1 MVLSAI
7 VLTDVPGTHTGAWPQ
22 LRLIRGM
29 GNINDSAGNP
39 RQEDVGLVARF
50 ISGDAAAFSELFQR
64 HQKDVARLVVRMLGS
79 NGDVQDVV
87 QEVFLQVFRSLPDF
101 RGKSRLSTWIY
112 RVAVNVVLMHRRA
125 GRSRPV
131 LAREELA
138 PPPADP
144 EPLPDEQVERSL
156 RVAALERL
164 MDRLSEKKRTV
175 FVLHELQGLS
185 PIDIADIVGAP
196 VLTVRTRLFY
206 ARRELMTLIGREASL
221 RYLCM
226 DLAAEDTEFEAST
239 GLSSVDTDASATLRR
254 GDL

>member
-1 MVLSAI
+1 M
-7 VLTDVPGTHTGAWPQ
+7 HTGTWPR

-29 GNINDSAGNP
+29 GKTNDSFANP
-39 RQEDVGLVARF
+39 RQEDLRLVTRF
-50 ISGDAAAFSELFQR
+50 NSGDPAAFSELFRR
-64 HQKDVARLVVRMLGS
+64 HQKDVARLVMRMLGS
-79 NGDVQDVV
+79 SGDVQDVM
-87 QEVFLQVFRSLPDF
+87 QEVFLQVFRSLSDF

-125 GRSRPV
+125 SRSRPV

-164 MDRLSEKKRTV
+164 MERLSEKKRTV

-185 PIDIADIVGAP
+185 PIEIADIVGAP
-196 VLTVRTRLFY
+196 VLTVRTRLI
-206 ARRELMTLIGREASL
+206 LCAS
-221 RYLCM
+221 
-226 DLAAEDTEFEAST
+226 
-239 GLSSVDTDASATLRR
+239 
-254 GDL
+254 

>member
-1 MVLSAI
+1 
-7 VLTDVPGTHTGAWPQ
+7 
-22 LRLIRGM
+22 M
-29 GNINDSAGNP
+29 GNSNDSFANP
-39 RQEDVGLVARF
+39 RQEDMRLVTRF
-50 ISGDAAAFSELFQR
+50 NSGDPAAFSELFRR
-64 HQKDVARLVVRMLGS
+64 HRKEVARLVVRMLGS
-79 NGDVQDVV
+79 SGDAQDVM
-87 QEVFLQVFRSLPDF
+87 QEVFLQVFRSLSDF

-144 EPLPDEQVERSL
+144 EPLPDEQVEMSL

-185 PIDIADIVGAP
+185 PIEIADIVGAP

-206 ARRELMTLIGREASL
+206 ARRELMSLIGREPGLNHLFADLSENDLEIEGAPRPGASNV
-221 RYLCM
+221 
-226 DLAAEDTEFEAST
+226 
-239 GLSSVDTDASATLRR
+239 GKSVSLRR
-254 GDL
+254 GDP

>member
-1 MVLSAI
+1 MVLPAI
-7 VLTDVPGTHTGAWPQ
+7 VLSDIPGTRELPQ

-29 GNINDSAGNP
+29 GKTIDSTANP
-39 RQEDVGLVARF
+39 RKEDLRLVDRF
-50 ISGDAAAFSELFQR
+50 NRGDPAAFSELFKR
-64 HQKDVARLVVRMLGS
+64 HQKDVARLVVRMLGTT
-79 NGDVQDVV
+79 GDVPDVM
-87 QEVFLQVFRSLPDF
+87 QEVFLQVFRSLPEF

-131 LAREELA
+131 LASADLA

-144 EPLPDEQVERSL
+144 QPLPDEQVERSL
-156 RVAALERL
+156 RVSALVRL
-164 MDRLSEKKRTV
+164 MERLSEKKRTV

-185 PIDIADIVGAP
+185 PIEIADVVGAP

-206 ARRELMTLIGREASL
+206 ARRELMSLISREATLSHL
-221 RYLCM
+221 FQNSTDSDDDSREFP
-226 DLAAEDTEFEAST
+226 DLGDEFTEDHNPE
-239 GLSSVDTDASATLRR
+239 RR